1 MSAHFG
7 TLTQRSVHPTVPVL
21 LDKNV
26 PTRHSDSINV
36 YIERTQVLL
45 FQLRVLATIEQA
57 GETPMSN
64 LRNRLNRVAQISG
77 ISISNY

>member
-36 YIERTQVLL
+36 YR
-45 FQLRVLATIEQA
+45 AY
-57 GETPMSN
+57 
-64 LRNRLNRVAQISG
+64 SG
-77 ISISNY
+77 TAIPAEGFGYY